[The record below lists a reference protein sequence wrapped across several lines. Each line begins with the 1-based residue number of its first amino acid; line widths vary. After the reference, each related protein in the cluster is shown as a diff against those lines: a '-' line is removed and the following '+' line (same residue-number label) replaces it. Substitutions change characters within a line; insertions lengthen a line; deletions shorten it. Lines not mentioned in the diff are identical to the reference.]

1 MLEIASLIIVNLIIA
16 SIIGFLIGF
25 IIGRSSNKSTYKEQ
39 KSLNEEQMEH
49 HEAIEVEKTSE
60 VKKAKT
66 SVNPIFRKNSSVD
79 NKPLIL
85 SSPRQKGK
93 DNLKKIKGIDSLIEE
108 KLNKLGIFHF
118 DQVAN
123 WSNKNCDWIEEFMQ
137 ISGCVKKFQWVE
149 QAKILESG
157 KETVYSLKVEKNE
170 IDIA

>member
-1 MLEIASLIIVNLIIA
+1 MIEVASYIIINLVIALVIGIFIGYFIGKGKKVEYKQPENLDEEISQEEPI
-16 SIIGFLIGF
+16 
-25 IIGRSSNKSTYKEQ
+25 
-39 KSLNEEQMEH
+39 LNEV
-49 HEAIEVEKTSE
+49 AE
-60 VKKAKT
+60 VKKAKP

-93 DNLKKIKGIDSLIEE
+93 DNLKKIKGIDSAIEE

-118 DQVAN
+118 DQISS
-123 WSNKNCDWIEEFMQ
+123 WSNKNCDWIEEFMHL
-137 ISGCVKKFQWVE
+137 SGCVKRLQWVE

-157 KETVYSLKVEKNE
+157 KETVYSLKIENKE